1 MIAKCCLDK
10 YNGNILRRQEK
21 SENKDKKMLRVRYKA
36 TERLTYCASF
46 NIFSIRKKKKQS
58 ANN

>member
-10 YNGNILRRQEK
+10 YNGEK

-46 NIFSIRKKKKQS
+46 NIFSIK
-58 ANN
+58 